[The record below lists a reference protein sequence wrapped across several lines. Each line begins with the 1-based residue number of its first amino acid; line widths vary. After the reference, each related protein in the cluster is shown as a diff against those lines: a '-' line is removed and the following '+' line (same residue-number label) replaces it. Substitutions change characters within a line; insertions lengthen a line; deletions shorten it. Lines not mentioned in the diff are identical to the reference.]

1 MIAHRSRP
9 PFSYAAEEDGV
20 IEKIDTE
27 AHIIRVKYKDRTVA
41 ITYGDEYTKNG
52 GGGFYCTQNIAINDF
67 KEGDKVKRGD
77 IIIYNDRFFTPDPY
91 SKQVYWN
98 IGVLKDVVL
107 IDCDS
112 TLEDSCVIDPELS
125 KDLNFNPVHV
135 RDIVLSKKTTIHRY
149 AAIGTELTSVD
160 PLMIFDQS
168 ELNSDM
174 FGGLDEEAIKLLGK
188 VNKRTPKAKFT

>member
-67 KEGDKVKRGD
+67 KEGDKVKRGH
-77 IIIYNDRFFTPDPY
+77 IIIYSDRFFTPDPY
-91 SKQVYWN
+91 SK
-98 IGVLKDVVL
+98 
-107 IDCDS
+107 
-112 TLEDSCVIDPELS
+112 
-125 KDLNFNPVHV
+125 
-135 RDIVLSKKTTIHRY
+135 
-149 AAIGTELTSVD
+149 
-160 PLMIFDQS
+160 
-168 ELNSDM
+168 
-174 FGGLDEEAIKLLGK
+174 
-188 VNKRTPKAKFT
+188 